1 MRKPY
6 ARHAWGVLLS
16 TAALLSLQAC
26 DFTTA
31 KETPQARLDM
41 AAEVMP
47 FPRPTVDP
55 LTRLADAPPLPEIVE
70 AALDLRRAF
79 FARDFARLDAAL
91 LKMHEDY
98 LAGRIDDTLPR
109 LFISGVEGTQLAGV
123 DACADWLRAMP
134 QSFPAHWVCGVMW
147 ESGAWAA
154 RGKEYADKTSATRFA
169 IMHERLQ
176 RSNELLEKA
185 LALHPKPL
193 NALTIL
199 ASNHFLEGD
208 GEQAEQ
214 YLRRAEGIMP
224 QYLGIH
230 TIRLNYTLPEW
241 GGSKE
246 EVQANFEH
254 AKELGVKGDDLAYLE
269 DTFII
274 RPTKLSDPR
283 APQAYWRKAISEH
296 PTQARLSGLLDNLVW
311 VENWG
316 EALPVADR
324 LIEAY
329 PHVALAYYR
338 RAVILNNMGRI
349 PEAVRDYR
357 MAAAMGQDDA
367 LQELLLANIRG
378 GLGLQP
384 KSFAAAL
391 ELCRYG
397 APLGSKVGANC
408 IGASY
413 QEAKS
418 MGLSFPVDHGQS
430 LAWHLVAARGG
441 HFNSQ
446 HDLGWFLFTGRGDTL
461 QGEEAKRLG
470 TFWLRRAANQDH
482 HFAKRKLEENGISLN
497 EGPEASLQGNQLW
510 RYVEVVL
517 AILSK

>member
-1 MRKPY
+1 MRKTF
-6 ARHAWGVLLS
+6 ARRAWAVLLG
-16 TAALLSLQAC
+16 TAALMSLQAC
-26 DFTTA
+26 DLTTTA
-31 KETPQARLDM
+31 KPPQARLDM

-47 FPRPTVDP
+47 FPRPAVEP
-55 LTRLADAPPLPEIVE
+55 LTTLADTPELPGVVNT
-70 AALDLRRAF
+70 ALDLRRAF
-79 FARDFARLDAAL
+79 FARDFARLDTAL
-91 LKMHEDY
+91 LKMHEDF
-98 LAGRIDDTLPR
+98 LAGRINDTLPH
-109 LFISGVEGTQLAGV
+109 LFISGIESTQLAGV
-123 DACADWLRAMP
+123 DACEEWLQAMP
-134 QSFPAHWVCGVMW
+134 QSFPARWVCGVMW

-154 RGKEYADKTSATRFA
+154 RSKEYTNKISTARFA

-193 NALTIL
+193 NALTTL
-199 ASNHFLEGD
+199 ASNHLLVGD
-208 GEQAEQ
+208 RQRAEE
-214 YLRRAEGIMP
+214 YLRRAEEIMP

-230 TIRLNYTLPEW
+230 TIRLNYDLPEW
-241 GGSKE
+241 GGSSE
-246 EVQANFEH
+246 QVQADLEH
-254 AKELGVKGDDLAYLE
+254 AKALGVKGDDLTYLE
-269 DTFII
+269 DTFIV

-324 LIEAY
+324 LIEDY

-367 LQELLLANIRG
+367 LQELLMANIRG

-391 ELCRYG
+391 DLCRYG
-397 APLGSKVGANC
+397 APLGSRVGANC

-418 MGLSFPVDHGQS
+418 MGLAFPVDHGQS

-446 HDLGWFLFTGRGDTL
+446 HDLGWFLFTGRGDAL

-470 TFWLRRAANQDH
+470 TFWLRRAAEQDH
-482 HFAKRKLEENGISLN
+482 HFAKRKLEENNISLA
-497 EGPEASLQGNQLW
+497 EGLEDAMGGNSLRAYLEALLW
-510 RYVEVVL
+510 
-517 AILSK
+517 ILNK